1 MTQKEIKLG
10 WTTIEQSKELIKGGL
25 NPDTADMYYCA
36 YITYANGK
44 PVKEPKY
51 DLIAYPYKDRSSM
64 VVGFTKV
71 DYIPCWSIGTLIELM
86 PKSLNWNSLII
97 IGNQIIYALIDQW
110 TFNGNALHKEEE
122 NTLIESAIKT
132 IVWLLEQGEI
142 K

>member
-1 MTQKEIKLG
+1 MKKQLG
-10 WTTIEQSKELIKGGL
+10 YTTIEQSEKLIKAGL
-25 NPDTADMYYCA
+25 DPNTADMWLVALDWQETEYYVE
-36 YITYANGK
+36 
-44 PVKEPKY
+44 VKQEGINQPKK
-51 DLIAYPYKDRSSM
+51 A
-64 VVGFTKV
+64 
-71 DYIPCWSIGTLIELM
+71 IPCWSIGTLIELM